1 MINPD
6 FVTLAEVER
15 LTGLAFKT
23 IKRRIGDV
31 KPEIKEGASH
41 FYSLRKL
48 VPLIISREK
57 NDALDLSNERAKL
70 AAAQTE
76 KTELVVAQMK
86 AKLVPVE
93 DIEEILTKLF
103 TSIRAKILALPSRLE
118 AQKPSQAEIYHVMRD
133 EIHAILTE
141 PTTLDPALY
150 TPKRFIAGVSEESDG
165 IHTSSEIHGLDLG

>member
-23 IKRRIGDV
+23 IKRRIGDA

-57 NDALDLSNERAKL
+57 NDALDLAR
-70 AAAQTE
+70 
-76 KTELVVAQMK
+76 
-86 AKLVPVE
+86 
-93 DIEEILTKLF
+93 
-103 TSIRAKILALPSRLE
+103 
-118 AQKPSQAEIYHVMRD
+118 
-133 EIHAILTE
+133 
-141 PTTLDPALY
+141 
-150 TPKRFIAGVSEESDG
+150 
-165 IHTSSEIHGLDLG
+165 